1 MIVLIGPKH
10 SGKSSVGV
18 ELARL
23 LNIPFYDVDA
33 LIEERTGLSPRSL
46 YNTGVEHFQREEAAA
61 LAVLAE
67 NAADNGNGGADGANS
82 SHNAVVAAGGG
93 ITDNSAAVSLL
104 KNGHLIVYLDVSA
117 QTAWRR
123 IASAGE
129 LPPFLTAETPQ
140 ASMEKHRLLHERRAN
155 DCRAI
160 ANVVINAAQETQAK
174 IAEKLLKEI
183 AR

>member
-10 SGKSSVGV
+10 SGKSSVGS

-23 LNIPFYDVDA
+23 LKLPFFDLDRV
-33 LIEERTGLSPRSL
+33 IENRTGQSVRAL
-46 YNTGVEHFQREEAAA
+46 YNDSVELFRREEAAA
-61 LAVLAE
+61 LNALAE
-67 NAADNGNGGADGANS
+67 NAVDNGNGS
-82 SHNAVVAAGGG
+82 RHSAVIAAGGG

-104 KNGHLIVYLDVSA
+104 QNGHLIVYLDVSA

-123 IASAGE
+123 ISGAGE
-129 LPPFLTAETPQ
+129 LPPFLTAETPA
-140 ASMEKHRLLHERRAN
+140 ASMEKHRLLHERRAT

-174 IAEKLLKEI
+174 IAEKLVSSLESLI
-183 AR
+183 